1 MSSCF
6 VSKIW
11 LYRLLKPEH
20 CIGQAES
27 RTGSVKLCFI
37 MAFLTSEHQ
46 SIGQTLSN
54 PCFHRSCV
62 TLVAEPIM
70 LQHYAL
76 YCTFYCQSMLMLI
89 CDAWYNHFLWS
100 GRQSVE
106 LRVRHSEIISGCFQS
121 QLFCQWSTGYWS
133 SSFTWS
139 AWSAQSQCQ

>member
-1 MSSCF
+1 MSNYF

-11 LYRLLKPEH
+11 LYCLLNWNVVSDKHNLGPDLFNYLFFNGLLD
-20 CIGQAES
+20 I
-27 RTGSVKLCFI
+27 RTSVNRP
-37 MAFLTSEHQ
+37 
-46 SIGQTLSN
+46 N
-54 PCFHRSCV
+54 PCFHRGCV

-106 LRVRHSEIISGCFQS
+106 LRVRHSEIISGYFQS